1 MGKREAGGGR
11 EPSACWQFCGDGYDG
26 ERGRVSVLHGERCP
40 APSGCAARW
49 VMGPC
54 MVHSSPSVLCRGGAC
69 PRPQFLDLRRSVGAS
84 PRPAPSADAGG
95 RTPLIRHGFAV
106 PPSPRRGEGFGGRL
120 WGPPLRGISALC
132 VILEVQGPMGASGP
146 AWRAFLLVLV

>member
-1 MGKREAGGGR
+1 MMGSGAGSLYYMGNGALPRLGVRPDGAGG
-11 EPSACWQFCGDGYDG
+11 PVWCT
-26 ERGRVSVLHGERCP
+26 VLP
-40 APSGCAARW
+40 QSFA
-49 VMGPC
+49 
-54 MVHSSPSVLCRGGAC
+54 GGAC